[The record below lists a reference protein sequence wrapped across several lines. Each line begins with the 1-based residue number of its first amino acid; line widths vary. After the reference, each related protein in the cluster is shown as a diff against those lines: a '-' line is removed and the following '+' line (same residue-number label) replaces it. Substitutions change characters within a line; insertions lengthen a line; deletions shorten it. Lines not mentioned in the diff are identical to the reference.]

1 MGFFGPLL
9 RFPMAPID
17 SRAVPHWRLSRCG
30 HHGRDNKRGYTMS
43 WKTPKIT
50 EISVGMEINM
60 YACAMICR
68 PAGQIFL
75 RRAHGAPTLRVGL
88 IE

>member
-1 MGFFGPLL
+1 MLPNRKVLFVLLGELWGFFGPLL

-17 SRAVPHWRLSRCG
+17 SRAVPHWPLSRCG

-60 YACAMICR
+60 YACAD
-68 PAGQIFL
+68 L
-75 RRAHGAPTLRVGL
+75 
-88 IE
+88 